1 MSMADQPPGVIR
13 FGVFEADLRSAE
25 LRKQGMRIRLPGQS
39 FQVLQTL
46 LSKPGE
52 LVTREELQQK
62 LWPGDSFG
70 DFEHGLNAA
79 VNRVREALGDSAENP
94 RFVETLPRRGYRFI
108 APVEPQAGDRH
119 DAAPAVEQP
128 PVSPTGTGSTD
139 AKSIEAGKRWLPVL
153 LILVL
158 LLAGALLYAR
168 FGKHH
173 AKGAQEDVRV
183 TPLTTL
189 PGMEVS
195 PAFSPDGSQVAFA
208 WDGGDNNKRTDP
220 FDLYVKVPGTENVE
234 RLTHK
239 GARWIV
245 PAWSPD
251 GRSIAFA
258 RLATSNNG
266 IFMIPA
272 RGGPERKLA
281 DMPTTFW
288 VTISLNWSPDSRY
301 LTYASLGQLR
311 VLAPETGAVRELT
324 VPAKCKEAYA
334 PVFSPDGATIAF
346 SCEMDDGVLAI
357 YIMRQ
362 DGAGTKYLCT
372 VNSFPGP
379 MTWSTDGQRIIL
391 ANNNNGDLLEVSKD
405 GGKPRRLLFAQDAS
419 QPAISRS
426 GERLAYVKSYE
437 NSYLFKVATDSVAGR
452 SGTVIAPSTRQQG
465 APDISPDGKKIVFES
480 ERSGGHEVWTV
491 NLDGTDPVQLSNF
504 HAQTGTPRWS
514 PDGRQIVFDS
524 RESGQASLYIVDPET
539 AVPRRIPIKGR
550 AASIPTWSRDGK
562 WIYFTAG
569 RAQPEGIYRV
579 SPQGGDPT
587 LVSTTLGYNVQES
600 RDGKS
605 LYFTAA
611 TYDAPIHVKDGI
623 AGDERLLAGMPN
635 VGMPLEWALTST
647 GIFFIDRNA
656 SRGGIVARNSS
667 PAEIDFFEFA
677 SAKVTRR
684 IPIGK
689 VPVRWGGLAISPDGQ
704 WLIYSQID
712 ETGSD
717 LMLVEGFR

>member
-1 MSMADQPPGVIR
+1 MGVADQAPGVIH
-13 FGVFEADLRSAE
+13 FGVFEVDVRSGE
-25 LRKQGMRIRLPGQS
+25 LRKQGMRIRLTGQS
-39 FQVLQTL
+39 FQILQTL
-46 LSKPGE
+46 ISRPGE

-62 LWPGDSFG
+62 LWPADSFG

-79 VNRVREALGDSAENP
+79 VYGVREALGDSAENP
-94 RFVETLPRRGYRFI
+94 RFIETLPRRGYRFI
-108 APVEPQAGDRH
+108 ASVETRAGNGH
-119 DAAPAVEQP
+119 DAAAAIEQQTVTP
-128 PVSPTGTGSTD
+128 SGSTD
-139 AKSIEAGKRWLPVL
+139 TNFADAGKRWLPAL
-153 LILVL
+153 LIVVL
-158 LLAGALLYAR
+158 LLSGALLYAR
-168 FGKHH
+168 FGRHS
-173 AKGAQEDVRV
+173 AKRTQEDVQV
-183 TPLTTL
+183 TPLTSL

-208 WDGGDNNKRTDP
+208 WDGGESNRTEP
-220 FDLYVKVPGTENVE
+220 FDLYVKVPGAENVE

-281 DMPTTFW
+281 DMPATFW

-311 VLAPETGAVRELT
+311 VLTPETGTVRELT

-346 SCEMDDGVLAI
+346 SCETDDGVVDI
-357 YIMRQ
+357 YTMRQ
-362 DGAGTKYLCT
+362 DGGGAKYLCT
-372 VNSFPGP
+372 ANSYPGP

-391 ANNNNGDLLEVSKD
+391 ANNNNNGDLLEVSKD

-426 GERLAYVKSYE
+426 GERLAYVKSYQ
-437 NSYLFKVATDSVAGR
+437 NSYLFKVATDPAAGR
-452 SGTVIAPSTRQQG
+452 SGTVIAPSTRLQWS
-465 APDISPDGKKIVFES
+465 ADISPDGKKIVFES
-480 ERSGGHEVWTV
+480 ERSGGHEVWTA
-491 NLDGTDPVQLSNF
+491 NLDGTEPVQLSNF

-524 RESGQASLYIVDPET
+524 RESGQASLYLVDPET
-539 AVPRRIPIKGR
+539 AVPRRIPIKGQP
-550 AASIPTWSRDGK
+550 ASIPTWSRDGK

-569 RAQPEGIYRV
+569 RTQPEGIYRV

-587 LVSTTLGYNVQES
+587 LVSPTVGGNVQES

-605 LYFTAA
+605 LYFTAG
-611 TYDAPIHVKDGI
+611 TYDAPIHVKDRI
-623 AGDERLLAGMPN
+623 AGEERPVAGMPN
-635 VGMPLEWALTST
+635 VGMPLEWALTPT

-656 SRGGIVARNSS
+656 SHADILARNSS
-667 PAEIDFFEFA
+667 RADIGFFEFA

-689 VPVRWGGLAISPDGQ
+689 VPAGWGGLAISPDGK
-704 WLIYSQID
+704 WLVYSQID